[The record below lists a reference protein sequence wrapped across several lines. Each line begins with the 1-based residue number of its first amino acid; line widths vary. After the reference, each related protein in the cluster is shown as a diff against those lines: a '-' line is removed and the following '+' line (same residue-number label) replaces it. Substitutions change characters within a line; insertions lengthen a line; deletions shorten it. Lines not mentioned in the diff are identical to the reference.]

1 MRPQQGLEL
10 VCRLQRPVT
19 KASYCIDSPA
29 LGHFCSADTLSQEPL
44 SILLYRS
51 PPRSENQLLSSRSFQ
66 TPEKTQKLLGKGG
79 NKTPKQTRAA
89 KERATLS
96 GAVVLKV

>member
-19 KASYCIDSPA
+19 KASYWIDSPA
-29 LGHFCSADTLSQEPL
+29 LGHLCSAGTLSQETL
-44 SILLYRS
+44 SILLSHS
-51 PPRSENQLLSSRSFQ
+51 PLSSKNQLLPSRSFQ
-66 TPEKTQKLLGKGG
+66 APEKTQKLLGKVG
-79 NKTPKQTRAA
+79 NKTTKQTRAA